1 MLVMK
6 TILAKIVMA
15 YKIKPTVP
23 AHEPIIAAEAVG
35 KPANGVKIILDEI
48 KPLEIEQ

>member
-6 TILAKIVMA
+6 TILAKIVMSF
-15 YKIKPTVP
+15 KIKPTYP

-35 KPANGVKIILDEI
+35 KPANGVKVILEEII
-48 KPLEIEQ
+48 PLKL